1 MEAAEVESPF
11 PFPLVLPF
19 PLALPLIE
27 DSGGAA
33 KSLALRFGSSLKL
46 PSKPFVGVFAG
57 EGGGRL
63 KGRGGKKKERVSGW
77 IQ

>member
-1 MEAAEVESPF
+1 MGIEAAEAESPF
-11 PFPLVLPF
+11 PFPLVF
-19 PLALPLIE
+19 PLPLPLIE
-27 DSGGAA
+27 DSAGVA

-63 KGRGGKKKERVSGW
+63 K
-77 IQ
+77 